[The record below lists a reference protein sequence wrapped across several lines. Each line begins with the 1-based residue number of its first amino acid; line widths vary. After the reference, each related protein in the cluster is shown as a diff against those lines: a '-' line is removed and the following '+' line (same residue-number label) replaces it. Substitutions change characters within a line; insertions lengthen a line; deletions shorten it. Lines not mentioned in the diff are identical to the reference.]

1 MFVILELIF
10 LLDSEAE
17 ERTCTTV
24 FSDGELL
31 IPPTDK
37 DPSMNYPIP
46 LLYDISGI
54 PDSSRE
60 CPGGSSEWDSRG
72 AFIL

>member
-1 MFVILELIF
+1 MILEVIF
-10 LLDSEAE
+10 LLDPEVE
-17 ERTCTTV
+17 ERACTTV

-37 DPSMNYPIP
+37 DPSINYPIP
-46 LLYDISGI
+46 LLYAVSGI
-54 PDSSRE
+54 PDSSGE